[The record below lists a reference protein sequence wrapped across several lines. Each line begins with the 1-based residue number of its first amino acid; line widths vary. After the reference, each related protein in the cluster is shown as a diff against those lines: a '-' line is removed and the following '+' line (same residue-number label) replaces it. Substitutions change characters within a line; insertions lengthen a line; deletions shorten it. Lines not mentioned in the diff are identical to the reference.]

1 MANKPYYIPA
11 SEVPLPPPDADEFT
25 TCCDY
30 CVVACGYKVYR
41 WPLKGKSGGPKASE
55 NALGVD
61 FPRGPLKGGWI
72 SPNMHNVVTAN
83 GKKQNVVVV
92 PDKDSKVVNRNGAHS
107 IRGGCIAQKVYNPD
121 TPTRDR
127 LQYPQMRVNGK
138 LERISWD
145 DATDIF
151 AEMANYVIEK
161 YSENAYAQKQYSY
174 QYFENNYALTKLALR
189 HINTP
194 AHAYH
199 DNPGHAPDTP
209 GFRDAGIDNFS
220 ACYDDWYE
228 ADVVFL
234 SGTDPF
240 ETKTIIWN
248 EYMLRGSMEHGQ
260 KQIFVNPRR
269 TPGVDYAVKH
279 GGLHLQLIPGSDTI
293 LHMAL
298 ARIILENGWQDKE
311 WLAEFPPANHWESNS
326 GFGRGIRDTPWQWR
340 TTWGKVQT
348 KGFDDYKKWI
358 LSQKESELDFAAKT
372 CGLPKEQIIKAAEMM
387 AKPRPDGTRPKLSVA
402 IEKGNYWTN
411 NYSNTAS
418 IASLGLICGAGNRP
432 GQMISRLGG
441 HQRGGNS
448 GGSYPRSKG
457 PEKFFGRRRMQLNL
471 DKWLENGHVRMA
483 YVVGTTWIG
492 AMSAS
497 QSLQA
502 SITKATRGNPHQIT
516 RNQKAHAIEMMKRR
530 VDSGGTLI
538 VNQDIYLRE
547 PIGSELADFVFPA
560 AAWGEETFVR
570 SNGERRMRIYDKFYD
585 APGESK
591 PDWWIV
597 GQIGQKMGFPGFDW
611 KSSNDVYEESM
622 RGNRRGRRDYAVFLK
637 YAKKAGK
644 TGHDFLRELGT
655 QGIQTPVRE
664 VDGKIVGTK
673 RFHDSTLELPKTGPE
688 ALTWMHKTFKSFKTQ
703 TGRPHLL
710 KSPWFIFADFYDAIK
725 PKGDELWVSSGRMN
739 EVWQS
744 GFDDVQRRPYIIQ
757 RWPEN
762 ILEIHPEDAKARGI
776 ESGDVVEAYSDRVA
790 VQTGGFIHRT
800 LEDSMYTGLVKN
812 GHIEFKSASVELVA
826 MVTDTVRKGATF
838 SICLM
843 NPKRSVNALS
853 PSVTDPMSGNY
864 RFKLGVGKVRKIGES
879 PYKED
884 FAQMTFTDRT
894 FG

>member
-1 MANKPYYIPA
+1 MAQKPFFTAANEI
-11 SEVPLPPPDADEFT
+11 PLPPPDADKFT

-41 WPLKGKSGGPKASE
+41 WPLGKDGGPAAAE

-61 FPRGPLKGGWI
+61 FPRRPLAGGWI

-83 GKKQNVVVV
+83 GKKQNVIVV
-92 PDKDSKVVNRNGAHS
+92 PDKDSKVVNRGGDHS
-107 IRGGCIAQKVYNPD
+107 IRGGCIAQKCYNPKSA
-121 TPTRDR
+121 TRDR
-127 LQYPQMRVNGK
+127 LKYPMMRVNGELK
-138 LERISWD
+138 RISWD

-151 AEMANYVIEK
+151 AEMAKYVIDK

-189 HINTP
+189 HIHTP

-209 GFRDAGIDNFS
+209 GFRDAGLDNFA

-269 TPGVDYAVKH
+269 TSGADYALKH
-279 GGLHLQLIPGSDTI
+279 GGMHLQVIPGTDTV

-298 ARIILENGWQDKE
+298 ARVILERGWQDHE
-311 WLAEFPPANHWESNS
+311 WLAKYPPANKWESDS

-348 KGFDDYKKWI
+348 KGFDDYKKWV
-358 LSQKESELDFAAKT
+358 LSEKESELAEASRI
-372 CGLPKEQIIKAAEMM
+372 CGVPEEQIVKAAELM
-387 AKPRPDGTRPKLSVA
+387 AKPRPDGSRPKLSVA

-411 NYSNTAS
+411 NYGNTAS
-418 IASLGLICGAGNRP
+418 IASLGLICGSGNRP

-448 GGSYPRSKG
+448 GGKYPRSKG

-497 QSLQA
+497 QSLQE
-502 SITKATRGNPHQIT
+502 SMTKLTRGNPHQIT
-516 RNQKAHAIEMMKRR
+516 KKNKEAAIETMKKR
-530 VDSGGTLI
+530 VDSGGTMM
-538 VNQDIYLRE
+538 VHQDIYLRE
-547 PIGSELADFVFPA
+547 PIGSDLADFVFPA
-560 AAWGEETFVR
+560 AGWGEETFVR

-585 APGESK
+585 PPGEAK
-591 PDWWIV
+591 ADWWIV

-611 KSSNDVYEESM
+611 ETSNDVYEESM

-637 YAKKAGK
+637 YAKKAGQ
-644 TGHDFLRELGT
+644 TGHDFLRKLGT

-664 VDGKIVGTK
+664 EDGKIVGTK
-673 RFHDSTLELPKTGPE
+673 RFHDSTLKLPETGPE
-688 ALTWMHKTFKSFKTQ
+688 ALTWMHKIFKSFKTQ
-703 TGRPHLL
+703 SGRPHLV

-725 PKGDELWVSSGRMN
+725 PRGDELWVSSGRIN

-744 GFDDVQRRPYIIQ
+744 GFDDVQRRDYITQ

-762 ILEIHPEDAKARGI
+762 VLEIHPDDAKARGI

-800 LEDSMYTGLVKN
+800 LEDSMYTGLLKN

-826 MVTDTVRKGATF
+826 MVTDSVRPGTTF

-843 NPKRSVNALS
+843 NPRRSVNALS

-879 PYKED
+879 PYKND
-884 FAQMTFTDRT
+884 FSQMTFTNRT
-894 FG
+894 FS